1 MSRYPMTA
9 LAAVLS
15 LSLPLAAKA
24 SAQTILIDNARVFD
38 GERILDRADVLIED
52 GLIAGVASELAQPDG
67 AERIDGE
74 GATLIPGLIDSHTH
88 SWGPAQADA
97 LRFGVTTELDMFTDP
112 AFAATMRPARANPQA
127 PALGADLWSAG
138 MLATVE
144 GGHGT
149 QFGVAVDTLSGPEE
163 ADAWVAARVA
173 EGSDY
178 IKIVYTPEQLHG
190 YMPSLDRETMAAL
203 VAAAHAHDRL
213 AVVHVGTV
221 REASDALAAGAD
233 GLAHV
238 FTDMPADAGLYAAI
252 ADAGMFVVPTLSVLS
267 GCDHG
272 SGTEL
277 ADDAR
282 LSPYLSTAQAASLRA
297 SFPYGEPDCET
308 VRANVR
314 ALHAAGVAILAG
326 ADAPNPG
333 TAHGVSLHGE
343 LTMLVDAGLSPS
355 QALAA
360 ATSVPADAFAIAD
373 RGRIAPGL
381 RADLVLVDGDPA
393 TDIGATRSIRAIWK
407 NGQAVARQVMTGTEP
422 DNTLETAVLADF
434 EAGLE
439 TPFGTAWSGSTD
451 RMAGGNSDVSLSLG
465 NGPQGQAL
473 VIAGEIRDGFPWPWA
488 GAAMPFSTDWSAS
501 RDLSG
506 YDRLVFQVRGTPG
519 RYRVMMFDTSP
530 SRRPFEVQFEAGEDW
545 HTVSLPIADFAGDT
559 AHVTAILVSGGPAT
573 GTFELAI
580 DGVRVE

>member
-1 MSRYPMTA
+1 MSRYPLTA
-9 LAAVLS
+9 LAGVLS
-15 LSLPLAAKA
+15 LSLPLAAPA
-24 SAQTILIDNARVFD
+24 TAQTILIDNAHVFD
-38 GERILDRADVLIED
+38 GERMLDRADVLIED
-52 GLIAGVASELAQPDG
+52 GLIAAVGAELARPDG
-67 AERIDGE
+67 AERVDGE

-88 SWGPAQADA
+88 SWGTAQADA

-112 AFAATMRPARANPQA
+112 AFAAAMRPARAGTQS
-127 PALGADLWSAG
+127 PATGADLWSAG

-149 QFGVAVDTLSGPEE
+149 QFGVAIDTLSGPQE
-163 ADAWVAARVA
+163 ADAWVGARVA

-178 IKIVYTPEQLHG
+178 IKIVYTPEQLQG

-213 AVVHVGTV
+213 AVVHVGTA
-221 REASDALAAGAD
+221 REAADALAAGAD
-233 GLAHV
+233 GLVHV
-238 FTDMPADAGLYAAI
+238 FTDMSADAGLFSAI

-267 GCDHG
+267 GCAGG
-272 SGTEL
+272 SGGEL

-282 LSPYLSTAQAASLRA
+282 LAPYMSIEQAASLRA
-297 SFPYGEPDCET
+297 RFPFGEPDCDT

-314 ALHAAGVAILAG
+314 ALHGAGVAILAG

-333 TAHGVSLHGE
+333 TAHGVSMHGE
-343 LTMLVDAGLSPS
+343 LAMLVDAGLSPVE
-355 QALAA
+355 ALAA
-360 ATSVPADAFAIAD
+360 ATSVPAEAFAIAD

-393 TDIGATRSIRAIWK
+393 SDIGATRAIRAIWK
-407 NGQAVARQVMTGTEP
+407 NGQAVTREVMADAAP
-422 DNTLETAVLADF
+422 DNALETTVLAEF

-439 TPFGTAWSGSTD
+439 TPFGTMWSGSTD
-451 RMAGGNSDVSLSLG
+451 RMAGGNSDVSLSLAD
-465 NGPQGQAL
+465 GPQGQAL
-473 VIAGEIRDGFPWPWA
+473 LIAGEIRDGFPWPWA
-488 GAAMPFSTDWSAS
+488 GAAMAFSADWSAS
-501 RDLSG
+501 RDLSVH
-506 YDRLVFQVRGTPG
+506 DRLVFRTRGTPG

-545 HTVSLPIADFAGDT
+545 RTVSLPIADFAGDT

-573 GTFELAI
+573 GAFELAI
-580 DGVRVE
+580 DGLRVE